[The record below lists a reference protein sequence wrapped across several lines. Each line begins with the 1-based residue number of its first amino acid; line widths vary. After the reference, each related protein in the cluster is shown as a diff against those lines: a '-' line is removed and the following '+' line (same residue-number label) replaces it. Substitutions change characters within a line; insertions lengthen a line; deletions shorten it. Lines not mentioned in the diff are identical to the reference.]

1 MNDIYYH
8 KTKVFAHYAFPISEP
23 DTVQITVNEPTII
36 VEFRVKEEPDVGQF
50 VQSWLNQIE
59 EGLIEIVDR

>member
-1 MNDIYYH
+1 M
-8 KTKVFAHYAFPISEP
+8 
-23 DTVQITVNEPTII
+23 QITVHEPTLI